1 MQSIPLPMLDV
12 RNTHITGLRSPGQ
25 HTNNFEE
32 LSQTEQLKNL
42 KLHTSMSLNG
52 YKITRVP
59 GGWIYDRTSGSV
71 FVPYNNEFFN
81 EPLQL

>member
-1 MQSIPLPMLDV
+1 MATISMLDV
-12 RNTHITGLRSPGQ
+12 RNTHITGLRSPVQ
-25 HTNNFEE
+25 VTNNYEE
-32 LSQTEQLKNL
+32 STYAEQLKNL